1 MTLRY
6 ELKERAESSLYSFFI
21 QSWPIIEGHSKFV
34 DEWFL
39 EVIAEHLELV
49 YYRKIKNLLIN
60 VPPRVGKPVG
70 QFTLLQRDDG
80 LRIAIKDIKEG
91 DYILTDK
98 GRYKKVLRKYYQ
110 GLMDV
115 YTIRTSG
122 YREVIAEGSHPFLT
136 TEGWKE
142 AKDLRITDT
151 LATVETREDNGI
163 SIPLE
168 EARLIGYILGD
179 GCVVRNQCNITCADE
194 VQLQDMI
201 NCANKLGFN
210 YHIFKYKRK
219 ETYKL
224 LTRFSLSKGV
234 NSVRDWCKKH
244 NLSNKNSYTKRI
256 PDIIFRA
263 NKEVIGNF
271 IGAYIAC
278 DGSVY
283 KSSDRTDIRLEIGS
297 VSEDLLMDVNHLLN
311 RLGIRCYIR
320 KCVSNRV
327 TKRQGNTYTH
337 YKLRTC
343 GQDDMYRLSKVVP
356 IYGEKQSKLLNGV
369 IPKVNFDPVYMI
381 DPISS
386 IEKSGV
392 EECYCLEVEDDH
404 TFTAND
410 IIVHNTSLISI
421 AFPAWVWIKDPTE
434 KFICA
439 SCTNS
444 LSLDIA
450 DKSRLLIESPW
461 YQENW
466 GHLFKIRADQ
476 NAKSYFAND
485 QTGYRISSSVGS
497 MIIGKGG
504 SIQLTDDPNVVG
516 GESEVVR
523 DGVLNWWSM
532 KWYNRLNDIPNDR
545 RILVQQ
551 RGDEKD
557 VSGNVIVNDINNE
570 WVKLILPLEY
580 ESENKCSTVPLW
592 WTKGKAWEDPRTRD
606 GELLTKRLNIDDVN
620 KIKKELGSYGYAAL
634 YQQRPAPLEGGI
646 IKKHWFKIY
655 RYDQLPQIDY
665 TIQSW
670 DTALTANDNSA
681 YSACTTWGLFQD
693 RYDNTNVILLSAW
706 RGRLEYPE
714 LRERVRRLSLNYMD
728 VGENPPAYSN
738 RYVPD
743 QIVIEAKA
751 SGDPLL
757 QDLRRAGVYGQPF
770 IPNKHGDKTQR
781 VRLITPLI
789 EAGVVWV
796 PSQVNNPD
804 RMADFADE
812 FVNEVSYFPN
822 PRSLDY
828 TDTLTQAL
836 IVLRDGSSI
845 KNPKDY
851 YEPDDRTEEVKRFY

>member
-1 MTLRY
+1 MSTKY
-6 ELKERAESSLYSFFI
+6 ELKERAEASLYSFFI

-60 VPPRVGKPVG
+60 VPPRVGK
-70 QFTLLQRDDG
+70 
-80 LRIAIKDIKEG
+80 
-91 DYILTDK
+91 
-98 GRYKKVLRKYYQ
+98 
-110 GLMDV
+110 
-115 YTIRTSG
+115 
-122 YREVIAEGSHPFLT
+122 
-136 TEGWKE
+136 
-142 AKDLRITDT
+142 
-151 LATVETREDNGI
+151 
-163 SIPLE
+163 
-168 EARLIGYILGD
+168 
-179 GCVVRNQCNITCADE
+179 
-194 VQLQDMI
+194 
-201 NCANKLGFN
+201 
-210 YHIFKYKRK
+210 
-219 ETYKL
+219 
-224 LTRFSLSKGV
+224 
-234 NSVRDWCKKH
+234 
-244 NLSNKNSYTKRI
+244 
-256 PDIIFRA
+256 
-263 NKEVIGNF
+263 
-271 IGAYIAC
+271 
-278 DGSVY
+278 
-283 KSSDRTDIRLEIGS
+283 
-297 VSEDLLMDVNHLLN
+297 
-311 RLGIRCYIR
+311 
-320 KCVSNRV
+320 
-327 TKRQGNTYTH
+327 
-337 YKLRTC
+337 
-343 GQDDMYRLSKVVP
+343 
-356 IYGEKQSKLLNGV
+356 
-369 IPKVNFDPVYMI
+369 
-381 DPISS
+381 
-386 IEKSGV
+386 
-392 EECYCLEVEDDH
+392 
-404 TFTAND
+404 
-410 IIVHNTSLISI
+410 TSLISI

-450 DKSRLLIESPW
+450 DKSRLLIESTW

-557 VSGNVIVNDINNE
+557 VSGNVIANDINNE

-580 ESENKCSTVPLW
+580 ESANKCSTVPLW

-728 VGENPPAYSN
+728 VGENPVAYSN

-789 EAGVVWV
+789 EAGVVWM